1 MSTVTLKERLM
12 ADFKDAMKNKDEV
25 RKNTINLARAAI
37 KQYEV
42 DKREELDEQ
51 GVIEILAKQVKMRRD
66 ALDDFKAAGRT
77 DILDEYSREIDVLS
91 EYLPEQLSEEEIQK
105 IVEEAAAQL
114 GITGGKKNI
123 GKMMGAVMPKVKGIA
138 DGKAARQ
145 VIERFLG

>member
-1 MSTVTLKERLM
+1 MTLKERLM

-77 DILDEYSREIDVLS
+77 DILDEYSREIDLLS

>member
-1 MSTVTLKERLM
+1 MTLKERLM

-123 GKMMGAVMPKVKGIA
+123 GKMMGAVIQSNK
-138 DGKAARQ
+138 
-145 VIERFLG
+145 

>member
-1 MSTVTLKERLM
+1 MTLKERLM

>member
-1 MSTVTLKERLM
+1 MTLKERLM

-114 GITGGKKNI
+114 GITGDKKNI

>member
-1 MSTVTLKERLM
+1 MTLKERLM
-12 ADFKDAMKNKDEV
+12 ADFKDAIKNKDEV

>member
-1 MSTVTLKERLM
+1 MTLKERLM

-42 DKREELDEQ
+42 DKREELDEP

>member
-1 MSTVTLKERLM
+1 MTLKERLM

-25 RKNTINLARAAI
+25 RKNTINLAHAAI

-66 ALDDFKAAGRT
+66 ALNDFKAAGRT

>member
-1 MSTVTLKERLM
+1 MTLKERLM

-66 ALDDFKAAGRT
+66 ALNDFKAAGRT

>member
-1 MSTVTLKERLM
+1 MTLKERLM

-51 GVIEILAKQVKMRRD
+51 GVIEILAKQVKMRCD

>member
-1 MSTVTLKERLM
+1 MTLKERLM

-37 KQYEV
+37 NQYEV
-42 DKREELDEQ
+42 DKREELDEP

>member
-1 MSTVTLKERLM
+1 MTLKERLM

-66 ALDDFKAAGRT
+66 ALDDFKAADRT

>member
-1 MSTVTLKERLM
+1 MTLKERLM

-105 IVEEAAAQL
+105 IVEEAAAQI
-114 GITGGKKNI
+114 GITGGKKI
-123 GKMMGAVMPKVKGIA
+123 
-138 DGKAARQ
+138 
-145 VIERFLG
+145 

>member
-1 MSTVTLKERLM
+1 MTLKERLM

-25 RKNTINLARAAI
+25 RKNIINLARAAI

>member
-1 MSTVTLKERLM
+1 VTLKERLM

>member
-1 MSTVTLKERLM
+1 MTLKERLM

-123 GKMMGAVMPKVKGIA
+123 GKMMGAVMPKVKSIA

>member
-1 MSTVTLKERLM
+1 MYQSLFRLKY
-12 ADFKDAMKNKDEV
+12 V
-25 RKNTINLARAAI
+25 
-37 KQYEV
+37 
-42 DKREELDEQ
+42 
-51 GVIEILAKQVKMRRD
+51 
-66 ALDDFKAAGRT
+66 
-77 DILDEYSREIDVLS
+77 LDEYSREIDVLS

-145 VIERFLG
+145 VPNISMVAIRREVSLK

>member
-1 MSTVTLKERLM
+1 MTLKERLM

-114 GITGGKKNI
+114 GITGAKKI
-123 GKMMGAVMPKVKGIA
+123 
-138 DGKAARQ
+138 
-145 VIERFLG
+145 